1 MNRYNIFNQ
10 IHKGLRGLLYETALA
25 IQQTDFN
32 NREEVKAITIQLTES
47 IELFEKH
54 ADTEDQLVFPVL
66 QEYEPS
72 VLLVFEEEHDKDH
85 ALAQR
90 IKELLF
96 VLTHSV
102 SGETKLQ
109 TGRNIQKA
117 FVEFMVFNLE
127 HMEKEET
134 VINKLLWRYYTDEQL
149 YGITQK
155 IVSQIPPEM
164 MAKYSRYMV
173 RGLNNQEIT
182 VWLKEAKANAPEF
195 VFSSLMTIA
204 ERELHSHRWLR
215 VREQVK
221 EEHAVTV

>member
-32 NREEVKAITIQLTES
+32 NREEAKAITAQLAEA

-54 ADTEDQLVFPVL
+54 ADTEDLLVFPAL

-72 VLLVFEEEHDKDH
+72 VLLVFEAEHDKDH
-85 ALAQR
+85 ALGQKL
-90 IKELLF
+90 KELLF
-96 VLTHSV
+96 VLTHSI

-109 TGRNIQKA
+109 TGKNIQKA
-117 FVEFMVFNLE
+117 FVEFMVFNLA

-149 YGITQK
+149 HEITQK
-155 IVSQIPPEM
+155 IVAQISPEM

-182 VWLKEAKANAPEF
+182 SWLKEAKTNTPEF
-195 VFSSLMTIA
+195 VFGSLMTIA
-204 ERELHSHRWLR
+204 ERELHSHRWLQ

-221 EEHAVTV
+221 EENEAIV